1 MLKTWKEKFIGDRAF
16 YKMVLLIA
24 VPIMI
29 QNGITNFVNLLDNI
43 MVGQIGTEQMS
54 GVAIVNQLM
63 FVFNIC
69 VFGAVSG
76 AGIFGTQYYGKG
88 DYEGQ
93 KYAYRFKVYSS
104 AFITI
109 LAALLFIFG
118 GEFLISLYLSDS
130 GSVGDITLALKYGQ
144 EYLAIMVIGLFPFAL
159 AQTYISSVREC
170 GETFVPMLAGL
181 VAVFTNLVL
190 DVILIFGLLG
200 FPVLGVKGAA
210 IATVV
215 ARFVECIIVV
225 AWTHMHKMKNK
236 FIVGAYRSFRIPK
249 NICFAILKKGT
260 PLMLNEM
267 FWASG
272 MAVITQCYA
281 VRGLEVVAAQN
292 ISSTITNLFN
302 VVYIQLGSCIA
313 IVVGQLLGAG
323 KIEEAK
329 EYVSNFMDEKID
341 RIVSLVN
348 TGDDVLDA
356 MLSAK
361 LAICKEKGIKTFCDI
376 AKSVEGVPTDD
387 VCSMLS
393 IMIVLGRFFPSIYK
407 TEESIK
413 ELATTFIAISAAVMP
428 ICAFCHCTYFTLRSG
443 GKTGVTF
450 IFDSVY
456 TWVLVIPFAF
466 VLANYTTLTIQVVFF
481 LVSFMEIVKAT
492 IGFFMVRSGVWLQNI
507 VNE

>member
-1 MLKTWKEKFIGDRAF
+1 MWSTFKRKFIGDRDF
-16 YKMVLLIA
+16 YGYVLRLA
-24 VPIMI
+24 VPMII
-29 QNGITNFVNLLDNI
+29 QNAITSFVSFLDNI

-93 KYAYRFKVYSS
+93 KYAYHFKMYAS
-104 AFITI
+104 TI
-109 LAALLFIFG
+109 LTALAILLFAFG

-159 AQTYISSVREC
+159 GQTYISSVREC
-170 GETFVPMLAGL
+170 GQTFVPMLAGL
-181 VAVFTNLVL
+181 TAVLTNLVL
-190 DVILIFGLLG
+190 DVILIFGLWG
-200 FPVLGVKGAA
+200 APALGVRGAA
-210 IATVV
+210 IATVI

-225 AWTHMHKMKNK
+225 VWTHVNAAKNK
-236 FIVGAYRSFRIPK
+236 FIIGAYRSLRIPK
-249 NICFAILKKGT
+249 NICLAILKKGT

-272 MAVITQCYA
+272 MAVIAQCYA

-329 EYVSNFMDEKID
+329 
-341 RIVSLVN
+341 
-348 TGDDVLDA
+348 DA
-356 MLSAK
+356 DNKMIFFSVACCSAVA
-361 LAICKEKGIKTFCDI
+361 L
-376 AKSVEGVPTDD
+376 
-387 VCSMLS
+387 
-393 IMIVLGRFFPSIYK
+393 IMIIVGGFFPSIYK

-450 IFDSVY
+450 LFDSVY

-466 VLANYTTLTIQVVFF
+466 VFANFTSLSIQMVFF

-492 IGFFMVRSGVWLQNI
+492 IGFFMVKSGVWLQNI